1 MFHTI
6 ALETSHDS
14 VRSVG
19 ACALGGAD
27 VASLTSQAM
36 AAGKTITAVMHS
48 DLRVI
53 DPLFTTPPTSRAIMA
68 TWSTTRCSRR
78 IPVSRSSRRW
88 RTWKVCDDKLT
99 YTFTLR
105 DGLKWHD
112 GTPVTA
118 EDCVASLKRW
128 GKRDGMGQKLMDFT
142 ASMEADRRQDHRA
155 ETEGALRPGAGF
167 DRQAVVASAVHD
179 AEAAGGNA
187 GGQPIKEQI
196 GSGPF
201 KFVQAEFQPGVKAV
215 YEKNKDYV
223 PRKEPPSWTS
233 GGKVVKVDRVEW
245 ITMPDA
251 QTAVNALQSGDIDFM
266 ENPSFD
272 LLPVLEAQQGHQD
285 RDVSNKLGFQTLG
298 RMNFLHPPFDNVKVR
313 RAALLA
319 MNQKDV
325 LDALVGNPKYHK
337 ICGAFFVCGT
347 PLATDVGA
355 ETLIKGSG
363 MAEAKK
369 ALAESGYDGTPI
381 VIMAPGD
388 VVTLKAQP
396 VVAAQLLRDAGFKV
410 DLQATDWQTV
420 VTRRASQKPPKEGGW
435 NMFFTNW
442 VGADVVNPDR
452 QRLDRRPRQERRLV
466 RLGGKRQDRGA
477 AGQVCALLL
486 AGGAEEDC
494 RRDPEG
500 SLRPGDLRSA
510 RPVPGAER
518 VAEVAHRRS
527 RWPGNADLLE
537 HRQERVGRSGRPT
550 IQASR
555 NRDGGSVPPSR
566 FYFGGR
572 NQQWL
577 SRRSSRPSFDKG
589 EGICGCCGGGG

>member
-1 MFHTI
+1 MFHIMRWKRPTI
-6 ALETSHDS
+6 ASALS
-14 VRSVG
+14 VLALSV
-19 ACALGGAD
+19 A
-27 VASLTSQAM
+27 LTSLAAVSQAV
-36 AAGKTITAVMHS
+36 AAGKKTITAVMHS

-53 DPLFTTPPTSRAIMA
+53 DPLFTTAYITRDHGYMVYDTLLATDSNFKVQPQMA
-68 TWSTTRCSRR
+68 DVK
-78 IPVSRSSRRW
+78 VS
-88 RTWKVCDDKLT
+88 DDKLT

-112 GTPVTA
+112 GAPVTA

-128 GKRDGMGQKLMDFT
+128 GRADNMGQKLMDFT
-142 ASMEADRRQDHRA
+142 ASIEPIDAKSFALKLKEPYGLVLESIGKPSSYTPFMMPKRLA
-155 ETEGALRPGAGF
+155 ETPAG
-167 DRQAVVASAVHD
+167 Q
-179 AEAAGGNA
+179 
-187 GGQPIKEQI
+187 QIKEQI

-215 YEKNKDYV
+215 YEKNADYV
-223 PRKEPPSWTS
+223 PRKEPPSWTA

-251 QTAVNALQSGDIDFM
+251 QTAVNALQSGDFDFM

-272 LLPVLEAQQGHQD
+272 LLPVVKANKDIKIEIL
-285 RDVSNKLGFQTLG
+285 NKLGFQTLG

-325 LDALVGNPKYHK
+325 LDALIGNPEYYK

-347 PLATDVGA
+347 PLATEEGA
-355 ETLIKGSG
+355 GGLIKGGS

-369 ALAESGYDGTPI
+369 ALAESGYDGTPV

-396 VVAAQLLRDAGFKV
+396 IVAAQLLREAGFKV

-442 VGADVVNPDR
+442 VGADVMNPI
-452 QRLDRRPRQERRLV
+452 
-466 RLGGKRQDRGA
+466 A
-477 AGQVCALLL
+477 
-486 AGGAEEDC
+486 
-494 RRDPEG
+494 
-500 SLRPGDLRSA
+500 
-510 RPVPGAER
+510 
-518 VAEVAHRRS
+518 
-527 RWPGNADLLE
+527 NA
-537 HRQERVGRSGRPT
+537 S
-550 IQASR
+550 I
-555 NRDGGSVPPSR
+555 
-566 FYFGGR
+566 GGR
-572 NQQWL
+572 GIKGGWFGWAESAKIEEL
-577 SRRSSRPSFDKG
+577 KDKFARASSPDEQKKIAAEIQKEAYDQVIYIPLGQYLGPSAWRKSLTGVLDGPATPVFWNIDKS
-589 EGICGCCGGGG
+589 E